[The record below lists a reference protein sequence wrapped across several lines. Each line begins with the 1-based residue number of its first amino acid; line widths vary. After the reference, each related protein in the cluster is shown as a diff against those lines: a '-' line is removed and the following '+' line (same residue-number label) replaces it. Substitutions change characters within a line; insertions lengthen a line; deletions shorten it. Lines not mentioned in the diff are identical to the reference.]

1 MTMTLAADYPL
12 LEVFLTILWFFLFVV
27 WLMLLFHVIAY
38 IFRSHDMGG
47 WAKAAWLILIFVLPI
62 LGILIYLIARGDKMS
77 QHAVEDAQ
85 AQEAAFRSYVQE
97 TAGSSGGTSD
107 QLAQLA
113 SLRESGVIT
122 DAEFEQ
128 GKAKILA

>member
-1 MTMTLAADYPL
+1 MTLAADYPL

-27 WLMLLFHVIAY
+27 WLMLLFHVIAD

-107 QLAQLA
+107 QLALLA

>member
-1 MTMTLAADYPL
+1 MTLAADYPL

-27 WLMLLFHVIAY
+27 WLMLLFHVIAD